1 MTHSGIEAV
10 IELAIRTARRRAPS
24 GDIAMGLV
32 AALRRIR
39 AALDEESPIM
49 ASQLDASV
57 RDVVIAA
64 NLGRREVP
72 APVALPE
79 PGPAAA
85 FASIVLDDAALTCL
99 ALNAHTEDNSA
110 LHAAICVFAARLVAE
125 LGGAPAIGAVLD
137 RIRASGPGGSEATV
151 SPLSASLH

>member
-1 MTHSGIEAV
+1 MAQNGIEAV

-24 GDIAMGLV
+24 GDIAAGLV

-39 AALDEESPIM
+39 AALDEESPTM
-49 ASQLDASV
+49 ASQMDATV
-57 RDVVIAA
+57 RDVLIAA
-64 NLGRREVP
+64 GLGRRAVP

-79 PGPAAA
+79 PGPAAT
-85 FASIVLDDAALTCL
+85 FASIVLEDAALTCL

-110 LHAAICVFAARLVAE
+110 LHAAICLFAARLVAE

-137 RIRASGPGGSEATV
+137 RIRAGRSDGSEATALPV
-151 SPLSASLH
+151 SASLH